1 MKCSDLTI
9 LTLPIRGNSLTA
21 GHCVLA
27 LHKLV
32 TAVYGPPARYDYVV
46 AAMTLNGNHIGQIIV
61 DTFEGAQRSGSYS
74 HTVPNVSS
82 QPPAYGSTNLTL
94 DDTGTLI
101 DQEYSALRVKYRYE
115 GRHIRSEEIFTAAL
129 NGLTSLAPYAER
141 SNECGSVTGVSGS
154 GRVDF
159 HIRSINLGVWVTSC
173 FVLKRALLLISLYLM
188 APINRFGE
196 MDFRVE
202 YGGTE
207 VATGYVYLSRAL
219 RVGEGNRTSGVA
231 SS

>member
-1 MKCSDLTI
+1 
-9 LTLPIRGNSLTA
+9 
-21 GHCVLA
+21 
-27 LHKLV
+27 
-32 TAVYGPPARYDYVV
+32 
-46 AAMTLNGNHIGQIIV
+46 MTLNGNHIGQIIV